1 LTATPQSI
9 KKEDSGE
16 RLVCKKEKNMAS
28 RLKKLDKGQGTP
40 QANDLMST
48 LDGNKKLFNIFR
60 SMANSAAVL
69 DSYLKFSGAMN
80 NAKLDVKQREAIALA
95 VSQDNRCEY
104 CLSAHTAIGKG
115 AGLDEPAIKDARQ
128 GRSKDRKTQGAVT
141 LARAIVEKRGNVND
155 ADVKAARESG
165 LDDGEL
171 AEVVATVTQ
180 TIFTNYFNHMNQTE
194 VDFPKVAVNE

>member
-1 LTATPQSI
+1 MP
-9 KKEDSGE
+9 
-16 RLVCKKEKNMAS
+16 
-28 RLKKLDKGQGTP
+28 RLKKLEKGQGNP
-40 QANDLMST
+40 AANELMNT

-60 SMANSAAVL
+60 SMANSPAVL

-80 NAKLDVKQREAIALA
+80 SAKLDVKQREAIALA
-95 VSQDNRCEY
+95 VSQANRCEY

-115 AGLDEPAIKDARQ
+115 AGLDEPTIKDARQ

-141 LARAIVEKRGNVND
+141 LARAIIEKRGNVND
-155 ADVKAARESG
+155 GDVKSARDAG

-180 TIFTNYFNHMNQTE
+180 TLFTNYFNHLNQTD
-194 VDFPKVAVNE
+194 VDFPKVAVEV